1 MTETLTETLAHA
13 QPALGRL
20 LPLWSV
26 TPFVLMLLG
35 IALVPLQWPHFWERD
50 RNKAILSA
58 VLGLPVAL
66 YVGVHDATILSHTAL
81 EYANSYIGNGP
92 NFMVK
97 AIAEEQGISMPS
109 FVGYMAWSGA
119 ILLPIF
125 TVITFVFF
133 L

>member
-1 MTETLTETLAHA
+1 
-13 QPALGRL
+13 
-20 LPLWSV
+20 
-26 TPFVLMLLG
+26 
-35 IALVPLQWPHFWERD
+35 
-50 RNKAILSA
+50 
-58 VLGLPVAL
+58 
-66 YVGVHDATILSHTAL
+66 
-81 EYANSYIGNGP
+81 
-92 NFMVK
+92 MVK